1 MEDLPEMRDYRLVK
15 LGLSLADIDAG
26 SALLCD
32 YLLAVDDAVRAGE
45 EKAAK
50 LAEVREARH

>member
-1 MEDLPEMRDYRLVK
+1 MREYRLVK
-15 LGLSLADIDAG
+15 LGISLADIDAG